1 MIPPLENLT
10 THIAIEYRLKKSK
23 LTSQEIFETFKIR
36 TEAMGNILAKK
47 EAEHSNSTSGF
58 EANIEALPLEV
69 LEHIWSYLDFDT
81 RQKIATR
88 VSSKWFWGIRCS
100 TKLSSELKIRRGLS
114 NKKINATL
122 TNWPKLRILQVDEG
136 YGNTGYEKFR
146 RGIPN

>member
-1 MIPPLENLT
+1 M
-10 THIAIEYRLKKSK
+10 KSK
-23 LTSQEIFETFKIR
+23 TFKIQ
-36 TEAMGNILAKK
+36 TEAMGNILAKD
-47 EAEHSNSTSGF
+47 EGGHSDSTF
-58 EANIEALPLEV
+58 ELKANMEALPLEV

-100 TKLSSELKIRRGLS
+100 TKLSSELKIKRGLS
-114 NKKINATL
+114 NKKVNATL
-122 TNWPKLRILQVDEG
+122 ANWPKLRILQVDEG